1 MSNPA
6 LRAQSAI
13 SCFSHVRSAAFDPAG
28 LKLAEGLLALA
39 QAIEGLAA
47 EQADILSR
55 LRQISCVLQ
64 PDDGYHDIGASPV
77 VGGVLDSPPG
87 RPGDSRSNLPI
98 TPLGMCLC

>member
-1 MSNPA
+1 MSNAP

-13 SCFSHVRSAAFDPAG
+13 SCFSHVRNAAFDPAG

-47 EQADILSR
+47 EQDEILSR
-55 LRQISCVLQ
+55 LRQISCVSQ

-77 VGGVLDSPPG
+77 VGGVLVSTPG
-87 RPGDSRSNLPI
+87 R
-98 TPLGMCLC
+98 